1 MKTIAKLVFKNNNP
15 FPPEDAFI
23 IIPPPNVPGI
33 SIISSKPINDNK
45 NILINNFIIVYSF
58 NNSFTNVIILSFEP
72 SSIIIISQLKYIV
85 FEL

>member
-45 NILINNFIIVYSF
+45 NILI
-58 NNSFTNVIILSFEP
+58 IILLLFIL
-72 SSIIIISQLKYIV
+72 SIIHL
-85 FEL
+85 LM

>member
-45 NILINNFIIVYSF
+45 NILMA
-58 NNSFTNVIILSFEP
+58 
-72 SSIIIISQLKYIV
+72 
-85 FEL
+85 